1 MKANIFCSKKENTIS
16 RLQEYWPGWS
26 GILLWESSAD
36 SVLIRT
42 RMRRIGFSMIR
53 GVTRLIL
60 MIVLITT
67 KTLWLLVLRRGLLL
81 LCVIMKNSGEP
92 SQESD
97 RFCMENYTDSFW
109 VSGIVPCSLQQGKHI
124 LLLQKREHR
133 ETWWLNSIYWISL
146 QKFRLAGASG
156 GLLWEKVQRICISGF
171 DSEEDALV
179 LDFTALRFISDII
192 PCL

>member
-16 RLQEYWPGWS
+16 RLQEYCPGWS
-26 GILLWESSAD
+26 GILLWESSSD

-42 RMRRIGFSMIR
+42 GMRRIGFSMIR

-109 VSGIVPCSLQQGKHI
+109 VSGIVPCSLQQWKHI
-124 LLLQKREHR
+124 LLPQKREHR
-133 ETWWLNSIYWISL
+133 ETWWLNILNQFTEVS
-146 QKFRLAGASG
+146 AGWRKWRTFVRKSSAD
-156 GLLWEKVQRICISGF
+156 LYQWF
-171 DSEEDALV
+171 W
-179 LDFTALRFISDII
+179 
-192 PCL
+192 